1 MPEEAAAMMTER
13 ERRMNAGES
22 TQVIDRELAGRKQKV
37 LAERRF
43 FIESR
48 LTTRAVV
55 DVFRLRDKIL
65 IDGTRRG
72 RRASRNP

>member
-1 MPEEAAAMMTER
+1 MMTER